1 MLKCKHCK
9 KLFKEGN
16 GKGSLKRHHAANKA
30 ANKKKSS
37 SPKKFKSSP
46 SKIKRSHEE
55 VDWTTAGRLS
65 WITRR
70 RNIEAK
76 EVYEKEYKDLSKNMQ
91 SKIDDRCERKYSD
104 WGQTKEEK
112 KSPRGKTRGKT
123 DRKAAEEKAYATG
136 MLATVLTKEK
146 IRKSGKRWQLV
157 EFTGPEGRESTG
169 IVDLLAIRKDHRQNT
184 GFNPGDLF
192 EIIIIQIKGG
202 NPPKRPT
209 KEEIVRMK
217 IVAEE
222 YYAKN
227 IILAEW
233 KPGEKLRFYQ
243 LKKNFNQ
250 KTNLDSTWTSAEPS
264 QIFR

>member
-9 KLFKEGN
+9 ELFKEGN
-16 GKGSLKRHHAANKA
+16 GKGSLKTHMAAVKA
-30 ANKKKSS
+30 AAEKKSIAS
-37 SPKKFKSSP
+37 MKFKSNP
-46 SKIKRSHEE
+46 SKIKRSREE
-55 VDWTTAGRLS
+55 VDWTAAGRLS

-70 RNIEAK
+70 RNVEAK
-76 EVYEKEYKDLSKNMQ
+76 EVYGKEYKDLSKNLQ
-91 SKIDDRCERKYSD
+91 GKIDDRCERKYSD

-112 KSPRGKTRGKT
+112 KSRRGKTRGKT
-123 DRKAAEEKAYATG
+123 DWKAAEEKAHATA

-157 EFTGPEGRESTG
+157 EFTGPEGRESAG

-184 GFNPGDLF
+184 DFNPGDLF

-209 KEEIVRMK
+209 REDIVRMK

-233 KPGEKLRFYQ
+233 KPGEKLRFNQ

-250 KTNLDSTWTSAEPS
+250 KTNLDSTWTNAEPS